1 MISQFLEGMENLNIY
16 PVISLVIFIL
26 LFIVL
31 LVRIFRMDKT
41 LLEKMGELPLDSNNN
56 DKKFGNSDEKIQ

>member
-1 MISQFLEGMENLNIY
+1 MISQFLEGMESLSIY